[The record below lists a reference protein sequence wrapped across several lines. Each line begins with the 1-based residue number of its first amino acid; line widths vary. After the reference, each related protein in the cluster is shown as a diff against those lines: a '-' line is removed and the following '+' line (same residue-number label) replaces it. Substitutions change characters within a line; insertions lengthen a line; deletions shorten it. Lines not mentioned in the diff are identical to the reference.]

1 VTLYFSILLIIYTE
15 MKKLLFFGVLFLSHS
30 VFAQIPYG
38 SNTKVGKRV
47 QVGDISMY
55 YEIYGKGEP
64 LILLH
69 GGYGSSEMMGGMI
82 EAFSKKYQVI
92 AVDSRSQGR
101 TTDSDEK
108 ELTYN
113 QMALD
118 VNGFMDKLQ
127 IKKAK
132 FVGWSDGG
140 DIALELALTHPEKI
154 TKAVV
159 IGANF
164 LGESSGV
171 FLTVDTTWRMNPNDP
186 LFAKTKKELAKY
198 LSTYERMAPDKSRIE
213 SSKKKALTN
222 VYNNPKISLAQL
234 NSIQV
239 PFLVMA
245 GDHDM
250 FTIEHTIALFKNLP
264 QASLYIVPDATHI
277 SPWEEPELVHSEILR
292 YLGKPYRKLDALYF
306 FK

>member
-1 VTLYFSILLIIYTE
+1 
-15 MKKLLFFGVLFLSHS
+15 MKNLLFVGMLLLSQS
-30 VFAQIPYG
+30 LFAQIPYG
-38 SNTKVGKRV
+38 SNSKVGKRV

-82 EAFSKKYQVI
+82 EAFSKKYKVI

-108 ELTYN
+108 ELTYA

-127 IKKAK
+127 IKNAK

-140 DIALELALTHPEKI
+140 DIALELALIHPEKI
-154 TKAVV
+154 NKAV
-159 IGANF
+159 IMGANF
-164 LGESSGV
+164 TGEVSGV
-171 FLTVDTTWRMNPNDP
+171 FIGVDTTWKMHPNDP

-198 LSTYERMAPDKSRIE
+198 FSTYERMAPDKSKIA
-213 SSKKKALTN
+213 SAKKKVTDNA
-222 VYNNPKISLAQL
+222 YNNPKITLSQL

-250 FTIEHTIALFKNLP
+250 FRIEHTITLYKNLP

-292 YLGKPYRKLDALYF
+292 YLSKPYRKLDPVYF
-306 FK
+306 WK

>member
-1 VTLYFSILLIIYTE
+1 
-15 MKKLLFFGVLFLSHS
+15 MKKLLFLGVLLLSQT
-30 VFAQIPYG
+30 VFSQIPYG

-108 ELTYN
+108 VLTYA

-118 VNGFMDKLQ
+118 VNEFMDKLQ

-140 DIALELALTHPEKI
+140 DIALELALIHPEKI
-154 TKAVV
+154 NKAV
-159 IGANF
+159 ILGANF
-164 LGESSGV
+164 TGEVSGV
-171 FLTVDTTWRMNPNDP
+171 FIGVDTTWRMNPTDP

-198 LSTYERMAPDKSRIE
+198 FSTYERMAPDKSRIA
-213 SSKKKALTN
+213 SAKKKATDN
-222 VYNNPKISLAQL
+222 AYNNPKITLAQL

-250 FTIEHTIALFKNLP
+250 FTIEHTIALYKNLP

-277 SPWEEPELVHSEILR
+277 SPWEEPELVHAEILR
-292 YLGKPYRKLDALYF
+292 CLGKPYRKLDPVYF
-306 FK
+306 WK

>member
-1 VTLYFSILLIIYTE
+1 
-15 MKKLLFFGVLFLSHS
+15 MKKLLFLGILFLSQTLI
-30 VFAQIPYG
+30 AQIPYG

-108 ELTYN
+108 VLTYA

-132 FVGWSDGG
+132 LVGWSDGG
-140 DIALELALTHPEKI
+140 DIALELALIHPEKI
-154 TKAVV
+154 SKAVV
-159 IGANF
+159 LGANF
-164 LGESSGV
+164 TGEVSGV
-171 FLTVDTTWRMNPNDP
+171 FIGVDTTWRMNPADP

-198 LSTYERMAPDKSRIE
+198 FSTYERMAPDKSKIA
-213 SSKKKALTN
+213 SAKKKATDN
-222 VYNNPKISLAQL
+222 AYNNPKITLAQL

-250 FTIEHTIALFKNLP
+250 FTIEHTIALYKNLP

-277 SPWEEPELVHSEILR
+277 SPWEEPELVHAEILR
-292 YLGKPYRKLDALYF
+292 YLGKPYRKLDPVYF
-306 FK
+306 WK

>member
-1 VTLYFSILLIIYTE
+1 MKRILLF
-15 MKKLLFFGVLFLSHS
+15 LLLSTFL
-30 VFAQIPYG
+30 VNAQIPYG
-38 SNTKVGKRV
+38 SNPKVGKRI

-69 GGYGSSEMMGGMI
+69 GGLGSSEMMGGMI
-82 EAFSKKYQVI
+82 AAFSKKYQVI

-108 ELTYN
+108 ELSYA

-118 VNGFMDKLQ
+118 VNGFMDLLH
-127 IKKAK
+127 IKRAK

-140 DIALELALTHPEKI
+140 DIALELALIHPEKI
-154 TKAVV
+154 TKAV
-159 IGANF
+159 IMGANF
-164 LGESSGV
+164 LGESKGV
-171 FLTVDTTWRMNPNDP
+171 FLGIDTTWKMDAKDL
-186 LFAKTKKELAKY
+186 LFAKTKPELVKY
-198 LSTYERMAPDKSRIE
+198 FSTYERLAPDKKKIE
-213 SSKKKALTN
+213 SSRKKVSDNAFK
-222 VYNNPKISLAQL
+222 NPNITLAQL
-234 NSIQV
+234 KSIQV

-250 FTIEHTIALFKNLP
+250 FTLEHTIAMYQNLP

-277 SPWEEPELVHSEILR
+277 SPFEEPELVHSEILR
-292 YLGKPYRKLDALYF
+292 YLGKPYRRLDAFYF
-306 FK
+306 WK

>member
-1 VTLYFSILLIIYTE
+1 
-15 MKKLLFFGVLFLSHS
+15 MKKFLVIGVLFLSQS
-30 VFAQIPYG
+30 LFAQIPYG
-38 SNTKVGKRV
+38 SNPKVGKRV

-108 ELTYN
+108 ELTYA
-113 QMALD
+113 QMSLD

-140 DIALELALTHPEKI
+140 DIALELALIHPEKI
-154 TKAVV
+154 TKAV
-159 IGANF
+159 IMGANF
-164 LGESSGV
+164 LGESKGV
-171 FLTVDTTWRMNPNDP
+171 FLGVDTTWKMNATDP
-186 LFAKTKKELAKY
+186 LFAKTKIEMAKY
-198 LSTYERMAPDKSRIE
+198 FSTYERMAADKTKIASA
-213 SSKKKALTN
+213 KKKATDN
-222 VYNNPKISLAQL
+222 AFNNPNITITQL
-234 NSIQV
+234 NAIEV

-250 FTIEHTIALFKNLP
+250 FKLEHTIALYQNLP

-277 SPWEEPELVHSEILR
+277 SPFEEPELVHSEILR
-292 YLGKPYRKLDALYF
+292 YLAKPYRKLDAFYF
-306 FK
+306 WK

>member
-1 VTLYFSILLIIYTE
+1 
-15 MKKLLFFGVLFLSHS
+15 MKKLLFLGVLLLSQTL
-30 VFAQIPYG
+30 FAQIPYG

-101 TTDSDEK
+101 TTDSDEMV
-108 ELTYN
+108 LTYA

-132 FVGWSDGG
+132 LVGWSDGG
-140 DIALELALTHPEKI
+140 DIALELALIHPEKI
-154 TKAVV
+154 SKAVV
-159 IGANF
+159 LGANF
-164 LGESSGV
+164 TGEVSGV
-171 FLTVDTTWRMNPNDP
+171 FIGVDTTWRMNPADP

-198 LSTYERMAPDKSRIE
+198 FSTYERLAFDKSKIATAR
-213 SSKKKALTN
+213 KKVTDNA
-222 VYNNPKISLAQL
+222 YNNPKITLAQL

-250 FTIEHTIALFKNLP
+250 FTIEHTIALYKNLP

-277 SPWEEPELVHSEILR
+277 SPWEEPELVHAEILR
-292 YLGKPYRKLDALYF
+292 YLGKPYRKLDPVYF
-306 FK
+306 WK

>member
-1 VTLYFSILLIIYTE
+1 MKNKLFILLFIFTSGT
-15 MKKLLFFGVLFLSHS
+15 LFS
-30 VFAQIPYG
+30 QIPYG
-38 SNTKVGKRV
+38 SNSKVGKRV
-47 QVGDISMY
+47 KVGDISMY
-55 YEIYGKGEP
+55 YETYGKGEP

-82 EAFSKKYQVI
+82 ASFSKKYQVI

-108 ELTYN
+108 ELTYA

-127 IKKAK
+127 LKKAK

-140 DIALELALTHPEKI
+140 NIALELALVHPEKI
-154 TKAVV
+154 DKAV
-159 IGANF
+159 IMGANF
-164 LGESSGV
+164 TGEVSGV
-171 FLTVDTTWRMNPNDP
+171 FIGIDTTWRMDPKDP
-186 LFAKTKKELAKY
+186 LFAKTKKEIAKY
-198 LSTYERMAPDKSRIE
+198 FSTNERLAPDKSKIA
-213 SSKKKALTN
+213 SSKKKVSAN
-222 VYNNPKISLAQL
+222 AYNNPKITLAQL

-250 FTIEHTIALFKNLP
+250 FTLEHTMALYKNLP

-277 SPWEEPELVHSEILR
+277 SPWEEPALVHSEILR
-292 YLGKPYRKLDALYF
+292 YLGKKYRRLDPTYF
-306 FK
+306 WK

>member
-1 VTLYFSILLIIYTE
+1 
-15 MKKLLFFGVLFLSHS
+15 MKKLFVLGLLFLSQTIL
-30 VFAQIPYG
+30 AQIPYG
-38 SNTKVGKRV
+38 SNTKVGKRA

-69 GGYGSSEMMGGMI
+69 GGFGSSEMMGGMI

-108 ELTYN
+108 ELTYT

-118 VNGFMDKLQ
+118 LNGFMDKLQ

-140 DIALELALTHPEKI
+140 DIALELALIHPEKI
-154 TKAVV
+154 TKAV
-159 IGANF
+159 IMGANF
-164 LGESSGV
+164 LGESKGV
-171 FLTVDTTWRMNPNDP
+171 FLGVDTTWKMNATDP
-186 LFAKTKKELAKY
+186 LFAKTKIEMAKY
-198 LSTYERMAPDKSRIE
+198 FSTYERMAADKTKIASA
-213 SSKKKALTN
+213 KKKAADN
-222 VYNNPKISLAQL
+222 AFNNPNITITQL
-234 NSIQV
+234 NAIEV

-250 FTIEHTIALFKNLP
+250 FKLEHTIALYQNLP

-277 SPWEEPELVHSEILR
+277 SPFEEPELVHAEILR
-292 YLGKPYRKLDALYF
+292 YLAKPYRKLDAFYF
-306 FK
+306 WK

>member
-1 VTLYFSILLIIYTE
+1 
-15 MKKLLFFGVLFLSHS
+15 MKNLLFVGMLLLSQS
-30 VFAQIPYG
+30 LFAQIPYG
-38 SNTKVGKRV
+38 SNSKVGKRV

-55 YEIYGKGEP
+55 YETYGKGEP

-82 EAFSKKYQVI
+82 EAFSKKYKVI

-108 ELTYN
+108 ELTYA

-140 DIALELALTHPEKI
+140 DIALELALIHPEKI
-154 TKAVV
+154 NKAV
-159 IGANF
+159 IMGANF
-164 LGESSGV
+164 TGEVSGV
-171 FLTVDTTWRMNPNDP
+171 FIGVDTTWKMDPNDP

-198 LSTYERMAPDKSRIE
+198 ISTYERMAPDKSKIA
-213 SSKKKALTN
+213 SAKKKATDN
-222 VYNNPKISLAQL
+222 AYNNPKITLSQL

-250 FTIEHTIALFKNLP
+250 FTIEHTITLYKNLP

-292 YLGKPYRKLDALYF
+292 YLSKPYRKLDAVYF
-306 FK
+306 WK

>member
-1 VTLYFSILLIIYTE
+1 
-15 MKKLLFFGVLFLSHS
+15 MKKLLFLGILFLSQTLI
-30 VFAQIPYG
+30 AQIPYG

-108 ELTYN
+108 VLTYA

-118 VNGFMDKLQ
+118 VNEFMDKLQ

-140 DIALELALTHPEKI
+140 DIALELALIHPEKI
-154 TKAVV
+154 NKAV
-159 IGANF
+159 ILGANF
-164 LGESSGV
+164 TGEVSGV
-171 FLTVDTTWRMNPNDP
+171 FIGVDTTWRMNPADP

-198 LSTYERMAPDKSRIE
+198 FSTYERMAPDKSKIA
-213 SSKKKALTN
+213 SAKKKATDN
-222 VYNNPKISLAQL
+222 AYNNPKITLAQL

-250 FTIEHTIALFKNLP
+250 FTIEHTIALYKNLP

-277 SPWEEPELVHSEILR
+277 SPWEEPELVHAEILR
-292 YLGKPYRKLDALYF
+292 YLGKPYRKLLSLIHI
-306 FK
+306 

>member
-1 VTLYFSILLIIYTE
+1 MKKSILL
-15 MKKLLFFGVLFLSHS
+15 LLMIWAFTAN
-30 VFAQIPYG
+30 AQIPYG
-38 SNTKVGKRV
+38 SNKAVGKRI

-69 GGYGSSEMMGGMI
+69 GGFGSSEMMGGMI
-82 EAFSKKYQVI
+82 AAFSKKYRVI

-108 ELTYN
+108 ELSYA

-118 VNGFMDKLQ
+118 VNGFMDQLK

-140 DIALELALTHPEKI
+140 DIALELALIHPEKI
-154 TKAVV
+154 DKAV
-159 IGANF
+159 IMGANY
-164 LGESSGV
+164 LGESKGV
-171 FLTVDTTWRMNPNDP
+171 FLGVDTTWKMNPHDP
-186 LFAKTKKELAKY
+186 LFAKTKKQMAQY
-198 LSTYERMAPDKSRIE
+198 FSTYERLAPDKSRIE
-213 SSKKKALTN
+213 ASRKKVTDNAFK
-222 VYNNPKISLAQL
+222 NPNITLAQL

-250 FTIEHTIALFKNLP
+250 FTLEHTISLYQHLP

-277 SPWEEPELVHSEILR
+277 SPFEEPELVHSEILR
-292 YLGKPYRKLDALYF
+292 YLAKPYRRLDAFYF
-306 FK
+306 WR

>member
-1 VTLYFSILLIIYTE
+1 
-15 MKKLLFFGVLFLSHS
+15 MKNLLFVGMLLLSQS
-30 VFAQIPYG
+30 LFAQIPYG
-38 SNTKVGKRV
+38 SNSKVGKRV

-82 EAFSKKYQVI
+82 EAFSKKYKVI

-108 ELTYN
+108 ELTYA

-140 DIALELALTHPEKI
+140 DIALELALIHPEKI
-154 TKAVV
+154 NKAV
-159 IGANF
+159 IMGANF
-164 LGESSGV
+164 TGEVSGV
-171 FLTVDTTWRMNPNDP
+171 FIGVDTTWKMDPNDP

-198 LSTYERMAPDKSRIE
+198 FSTYERMAPDKSKIA
-213 SSKKKALTN
+213 SAKKKATDN
-222 VYNNPKISLAQL
+222 AYNNPKITLSQL

-250 FTIEHTIALFKNLP
+250 FTIEHTITLYKNLP

-292 YLGKPYRKLDALYF
+292 YLSKPYRKLDAVYF
-306 FK
+306 WK

>member
-1 VTLYFSILLIIYTE
+1 MRKSI
-15 MKKLLFFGVLFLSHS
+15 FLFLMFWAIVSH
-30 VFAQIPYG
+30 AQIPYG
-38 SNTKVGKRV
+38 SNKAVGKRI

-69 GGYGSSEMMGGMI
+69 GGFGSSEMMGGMI
-82 EAFSKKYQVI
+82 AAFSKKYRVI

-108 ELTYN
+108 ELSYA

-118 VNGFMDKLQ
+118 VNGFMDQLK

-140 DIALELALTHPEKI
+140 DIALELALIHPEKI
-154 TKAVV
+154 DKAV
-159 IGANF
+159 IMGANY
-164 LGESSGV
+164 LGESKGV
-171 FLTVDTTWRMNPNDP
+171 FLGVDTTWKMNPKDP
-186 LFAKTKKELAKY
+186 LFAKTKKQMAQY
-198 LSTYERMAPDKSRIE
+198 FSTYERLAPNKSRIE
-213 SSKKKALTN
+213 ASRKKVTDNAFK
-222 VYNNPKISLAQL
+222 NPNITLAQL
-234 NSIQV
+234 KSIQV

-250 FTIEHTIALFKNLP
+250 FTLEHTISLYQHLP

-277 SPWEEPELVHSEILR
+277 SPFEEPELVHSEILR
-292 YLGKPYRKLDALYF
+292 YLAKPYRRLDAFYF
-306 FK
+306 WR

>member
-1 VTLYFSILLIIYTE
+1 
-15 MKKLLFFGVLFLSHS
+15 
-30 VFAQIPYG
+30 
-38 SNTKVGKRV
+38 
-47 QVGDISMY
+47 
-55 YEIYGKGEP
+55 
-64 LILLH
+64 
-69 GGYGSSEMMGGMI
+69 
-82 EAFSKKYQVI
+82 
-92 AVDSRSQGR
+92 
-101 TTDSDEK
+101 
-108 ELTYN
+108 
-113 QMALD
+113 
-118 VNGFMDKLQ
+118 MDKLQ

>member
-1 VTLYFSILLIIYTE
+1 
-15 MKKLLFFGVLFLSHS
+15 MKKLLFLGILFLSQS
-30 VFAQIPYG
+30 LFAQIPYG
-38 SNTKVGKRV
+38 SNSKVGKRV

-69 GGYGSSEMMGGMI
+69 GGHGSSEMMSGMI
-82 EAFSKKYQVI
+82 ESFSKKYQVI

-140 DIALELALTHPEKI
+140 DIALELALIHPEKI
-154 TKAVV
+154 SKAVV

-198 LSTYERMAPDKSRIE
+198 FSTYERMAPDKSRIE

-250 FTIEHTIALFKNLP
+250 FTIEHTIALYKNLP

-292 YLGKPYRKLDALYF
+292 YLDKPYRKLDALYF

>member
-1 VTLYFSILLIIYTE
+1 
-15 MKKLLFFGVLFLSHS
+15 MKNLLFVGMLLLSQS
-30 VFAQIPYG
+30 LFAQIPYG
-38 SNTKVGKRV
+38 SNSKVGKRV

-82 EAFSKKYQVI
+82 DAFSKKYKVI

-108 ELTYN
+108 ELTYA

-140 DIALELALTHPEKI
+140 DIALELALIHPEKI
-154 TKAVV
+154 NKAV
-159 IGANF
+159 IMGANF
-164 LGESSGV
+164 TGEVSGV
-171 FLTVDTTWRMNPNDP
+171 FIGVDTTWRMNPNDP

-198 LSTYERMAPDKSRIE
+198 FSTYERMAPDKSKIA
-213 SSKKKALTN
+213 SAKKKATDN
-222 VYNNPKISLAQL
+222 AYNNPKITLSQL

-250 FTIEHTIALFKNLP
+250 FTIEHTITLYKNLP

-292 YLGKPYRKLDALYF
+292 YLSKPYRKLDAVYF
-306 FK
+306 WK

>member
-1 VTLYFSILLIIYTE
+1 MRKSIFLLLMFWAI
-15 MKKLLFFGVLFLSHS
+15 VSH
-30 VFAQIPYG
+30 AQIPYG
-38 SNTKVGKRV
+38 SNKAVGKRI

-69 GGYGSSEMMGGMI
+69 GGFGSSEMMGGMI
-82 EAFSKKYQVI
+82 AAFSKKYRVI

-108 ELTYN
+108 ELSYA

-118 VNGFMDKLQ
+118 VNGFMDQLN

-140 DIALELALTHPEKI
+140 DIALELALIHPEKI
-154 TKAVV
+154 DKAV
-159 IGANF
+159 IMGANY
-164 LGESSGV
+164 LGESKGV
-171 FLTVDTTWRMNPNDP
+171 FLGVDTTWKMNPHDP
-186 LFAKTKKELAKY
+186 LFAKTKKQMAQY
-198 LSTYERMAPDKSRIE
+198 FSTYERLAPDKSRIE
-213 SSKKKALTN
+213 VSRKKVTDNAFK
-222 VYNNPKISLAQL
+222 NPNITLAQL

-250 FTIEHTIALFKNLP
+250 FTLEHTISLYQHLP

-277 SPWEEPELVHSEILR
+277 SPFEEPELVHSEILR
-292 YLGKPYRKLDALYF
+292 YLAKPYRRLDAFYF
-306 FK
+306 WR

>member
-1 VTLYFSILLIIYTE
+1 
-15 MKKLLFFGVLFLSHS
+15 MKKLFVLGLLFLSQTIL
-30 VFAQIPYG
+30 AQIPYG
-38 SNTKVGKRV
+38 SNTKVGKRA

-69 GGYGSSEMMGGMI
+69 GGFGSSEMMGGMI

-108 ELTYN
+108 ELTYA

-140 DIALELALTHPEKI
+140 DIALELALIHPEKI
-154 TKAVV
+154 TKAV
-159 IGANF
+159 IMGANF
-164 LGESSGV
+164 LGESKGV
-171 FLTVDTTWRMNPNDP
+171 FLGVDTTWKMNATDP
-186 LFAKTKKELAKY
+186 LFAKTKIEMAKY
-198 LSTYERMAPDKSRIE
+198 FSTYERMAADKTKIASA
-213 SSKKKALTN
+213 KKKAADN
-222 VYNNPKISLAQL
+222 AFNNPNITITQL
-234 NSIQV
+234 NAIEV

-250 FTIEHTIALFKNLP
+250 FKLEHTIALYQNLP

-277 SPWEEPELVHSEILR
+277 SPFEEPELVHAEILR
-292 YLGKPYRKLDALYF
+292 YLAKPYRKLDAFYF
-306 FK
+306 WK

>member
-1 VTLYFSILLIIYTE
+1 MFWAIITQ
-15 MKKLLFFGVLFLSHS
+15 
-30 VFAQIPYG
+30 AQIPYG
-38 SNTKVGKRV
+38 SNKAVGKRI

-69 GGYGSSEMMGGMI
+69 GGFGSSEMMGGMI
-82 EAFSKKYQVI
+82 AAFSKKYRVI

-108 ELTYN
+108 ELSYA

-118 VNGFMDKLQ
+118 VNGFMDQLK
-127 IKKAK
+127 IRKAK

-140 DIALELALTHPEKI
+140 DIALELALIHPEKI
-154 TKAVV
+154 DKAV
-159 IGANF
+159 IMGANY
-164 LGESSGV
+164 LGESKGV
-171 FLTVDTTWRMNPNDP
+171 FLGVDTTWKMNSHDP
-186 LFAKTKKELAKY
+186 LFAKTKKQMAQY
-198 LSTYERMAPDKSRIE
+198 FSTYERLAPDKSRIE
-213 SSKKKALTN
+213 ASRKKVTDNAFK
-222 VYNNPKISLAQL
+222 NPNITLAQL

-250 FTIEHTIALFKNLP
+250 FTLEHTISLYQHLP

-277 SPWEEPELVHSEILR
+277 SPFEEPELVHSEILR
-292 YLGKPYRKLDALYF
+292 YLAKPYRRLDAFYF
-306 FK
+306 WR

>member
-1 VTLYFSILLIIYTE
+1 
-15 MKKLLFFGVLFLSHS
+15 MKNLLFVGMLLLSQS
-30 VFAQIPYG
+30 LFAQIPYG
-38 SNTKVGKRV
+38 SNSKVGKRV

-82 EAFSKKYQVI
+82 EAFSKKYKVI

-108 ELTYN
+108 ELTYA

-140 DIALELALTHPEKI
+140 DIALELALIHPEKI
-154 TKAVV
+154 NKAV
-159 IGANF
+159 IMGANF
-164 LGESSGV
+164 TGEVSGV
-171 FLTVDTTWRMNPNDP
+171 FIGVDTTWRMNPNDP

-198 LSTYERMAPDKSRIE
+198 FSTYERMAPDKSKIA
-213 SSKKKALTN
+213 SAKKKATDN
-222 VYNNPKISLAQL
+222 AYNNPKITLSQL

-250 FTIEHTIALFKNLP
+250 FTIEHTIALYKNLP

-292 YLGKPYRKLDALYF
+292 YLGKPYRKLDPVYF
-306 FK
+306 WK

>member
-1 VTLYFSILLIIYTE
+1 MKSRFLII
-15 MKKLLFFGVLFLSHS
+15 LFFLTSITLFS
-30 VFAQIPYG
+30 QIPYG
-38 SNTKVGKRV
+38 SNPKVGKRI

-55 YEIYGKGEP
+55 YEMYGKGEP

-82 EAFSKKYQVI
+82 AAFSKKYQVI

-108 ELTYN
+108 VLTYA

-118 VNGFMDKLQ
+118 VNGFMDLLK

-140 DIALELALTHPEKI
+140 DIALELALVHPEKI
-154 TKAVV
+154 DKAV
-159 IGANF
+159 IMGANF
-164 LGESSGV
+164 LGEKYGV
-171 FLTVDTTWRMNPNDP
+171 FLPMDTTWKMNPKDP
-186 LFAKTKKELAKY
+186 LFAKTKSEMAKY
-198 LSTYERMAPDKSRIE
+198 FSTYERMAPDKSKIA
-213 SSKKKALTN
+213 SSKKKATDN
-222 VYNNPKISLAQL
+222 AYNNPNITLAQL

-250 FTIEHTIALFKNLP
+250 FTLEHTMALYKNLP

-277 SPWEEPELVHSEILR
+277 SPFEEPELVHSEILR
-292 YLGKPYRKLDALYF
+292 YLGKKYRRLDSMYF
-306 FK
+306 WK

>member
-1 VTLYFSILLIIYTE
+1 
-15 MKKLLFFGVLFLSHS
+15 MKKLLFLGILFLSQTLI
-30 VFAQIPYG
+30 AQIPYG

-82 EAFSKKYQVI
+82 EAFAKKYQVI

-108 ELTYN
+108 VLTYA

-140 DIALELALTHPEKI
+140 DIALELALIHPEKI
-154 TKAVV
+154 SKAV
-159 IGANF
+159 IMGANF
-164 LGESSGV
+164 TGEVSGV
-171 FLTVDTTWRMNPNDP
+171 FIGIDTTWRMNPADP

-198 LSTYERMAPDKSRIE
+198 FSTYERLAPDKSRIATAR
-213 SSKKKALTN
+213 KKVTDNA
-222 VYNNPKISLAQL
+222 YNNPKITLAQL

-250 FTIEHTIALFKNLP
+250 FTIEHTIALYKNLP

-277 SPWEEPELVHSEILR
+277 SPWEEPELVHAEILR
-292 YLGKPYRKLDALYF
+292 YLGKPYRKLDPVYF
-306 FK
+306 WK

>member
-1 VTLYFSILLIIYTE
+1 
-15 MKKLLFFGVLFLSHS
+15 MKKFLVIGVLFLSQS
-30 VFAQIPYG
+30 LFAQIPYG
-38 SNTKVGKRV
+38 SNPKVGKRV

-108 ELTYN
+108 ELTYA

-140 DIALELALTHPEKI
+140 DIALELALIHPEKI
-154 TKAVV
+154 TKAV
-159 IGANF
+159 IMGANF
-164 LGESSGV
+164 LGESKGV
-171 FLTVDTTWRMNPNDP
+171 FLGVDTTWKMNATDP
-186 LFAKTKKELAKY
+186 LFTKTKAEMAKY
-198 LSTYERMAPDKSRIE
+198 FSTYERMAADKTKIASA
-213 SSKKKALTN
+213 KKKVADN
-222 VYNNPKISLAQL
+222 AFNNPNITLTQL
-234 NSIQV
+234 NAIEV

-250 FTIEHTIALFKNLP
+250 FKLEHTIALYQNLP

-277 SPWEEPELVHSEILR
+277 SPFEEPELVHSEILR
-292 YLGKPYRKLDALYF
+292 YLAKPYRKLDAFYF
-306 FK
+306 WK

>member
-1 VTLYFSILLIIYTE
+1 MIWAFTAN
-15 MKKLLFFGVLFLSHS
+15 
-30 VFAQIPYG
+30 AQIPYG
-38 SNTKVGKRV
+38 SNKAVGKRI

-69 GGYGSSEMMGGMI
+69 GGFGSSEMMGGMI
-82 EAFSKKYQVI
+82 AAFSKKYRVI

-108 ELTYN
+108 ELSYA

-118 VNGFMDKLQ
+118 VNGFMDQLK
-127 IKKAK
+127 IRKAK

-140 DIALELALTHPEKI
+140 DIALELALIHPEKI
-154 TKAVV
+154 EKAV
-159 IGANF
+159 ILGANY
-164 LGESSGV
+164 LGESKGV
-171 FLTVDTTWRMNPNDP
+171 FLGIDTTWKMNPNDP
-186 LFAKTKKELAKY
+186 LFAKTKKQMAQY
-198 LSTYERMAPDKSRIE
+198 FSTYDRLAPDKGRIE
-213 SSKKKALTN
+213 ASRKKVTDNAFK
-222 VYNNPKISLAQL
+222 NPNITLAQL

-250 FTIEHTIALFKNLP
+250 FTLEHTISLYQNLP

-277 SPWEEPELVHSEILR
+277 SPFEEPDLVHSEILR
-292 YLGKPYRKLDALYF
+292 YLAKPYRRLDAFYF
-306 FK
+306 WR

>member
-1 VTLYFSILLIIYTE
+1 MKRILLF
-15 MKKLLFFGVLFLSHS
+15 LLLSAFFVN
-30 VFAQIPYG
+30 AQIPYG
-38 SNTKVGKRV
+38 SNPKVGKRI

-69 GGYGSSEMMGGMI
+69 GGFGSSEMMGGMI
-82 EAFSKKYQVI
+82 AAFSKKYQVI

-108 ELTYN
+108 ELSYA

-118 VNGFMDKLQ
+118 VNGFMDLLH

-140 DIALELALTHPEKI
+140 DIALELALIHPEKI
-154 TKAVV
+154 TKAV
-159 IGANF
+159 ILGANF
-164 LGESSGV
+164 LGESKGV
-171 FLTVDTTWRMNPNDP
+171 FLGIDTTWKMDVKDP
-186 LFAKTKKELAKY
+186 LFAKTKPELVKY
-198 LSTYERMAPDKSRIE
+198 FSTYERLAPDKKKIE
-213 SSKKKALTN
+213 SSRKKVSENAFK
-222 VYNNPKISLAQL
+222 NPNITVAQL
-234 NSIQV
+234 KSIQV

-250 FTIEHTIALFKNLP
+250 FTLEHTIAMYQNLP

-277 SPWEEPELVHSEILR
+277 SPLEEPELVHAEILR
-292 YLGKPYRKLDALYF
+292 YLGKPYRRLDAFYF
-306 FK
+306 WR

>member
-1 VTLYFSILLIIYTE
+1 MRKSIFIFLMFWAIVTQ
-15 MKKLLFFGVLFLSHS
+15 
-30 VFAQIPYG
+30 AQIPYG
-38 SNTKVGKRV
+38 SNKAVGKRI

-69 GGYGSSEMMGGMI
+69 GGFGSSEMMGGMI
-82 EAFSKKYQVI
+82 AAFSKKYRVI

-108 ELTYN
+108 ELSYA

-118 VNGFMDKLQ
+118 VNGFMDQLK
-127 IKKAK
+127 IRKAK

-140 DIALELALTHPEKI
+140 DIALELALIHPEKI
-154 TKAVV
+154 EKAV
-159 IGANF
+159 ILGANY
-164 LGESSGV
+164 LGESKGV
-171 FLTVDTTWRMNPNDP
+171 FLGIDTTWKMNPNDP
-186 LFAKTKKELAKY
+186 LFAKTKKQMAQY
-198 LSTYERMAPDKSRIE
+198 FSTYDRLAPDKGRIE
-213 SSKKKALTN
+213 ASRKKVTDNAFK
-222 VYNNPKISLAQL
+222 NPNITLAQL

-250 FTIEHTIALFKNLP
+250 FTLEHTISLYQNLP

-277 SPWEEPELVHSEILR
+277 SPFEEPDLVHSEILR
-292 YLGKPYRKLDALYF
+292 YLAKPYRRLDAFYF
-306 FK
+306 WR

>member
-1 VTLYFSILLIIYTE
+1 
-15 MKKLLFFGVLFLSHS
+15 MKKLLVIGALSLSQFLI
-30 VFAQIPYG
+30 AQIPYG
-38 SNTKVGKRV
+38 SNPKVGKRI

-108 ELTYN
+108 ELTYS

-118 VNGFMDKLQ
+118 VNMFMDLLK
-127 IKKAK
+127 IKSAK

-140 DIALELALTHPEKI
+140 DIALELALIHPEKI
-154 TKAVV
+154 NKAVA
-159 IGANF
+159 IGSNF
-164 LGESSGV
+164 LGASKGV
-171 FLTVDTTWRMNPNDP
+171 FLGSDTTWKMNPDDP
-186 LFAKTKKELAKY
+186 LFAKTKGEMTKY
-198 LSTYERMAPDKSRIE
+198 FSTYERMATDKNKIASAKQKVTDNSI
-213 SSKKKALTN
+213 K
-222 VYNNPKISLAQL
+222 NPNFTLNQL

-239 PFLVMA
+239 PFLIMA

-250 FTIEHTIALFKNLP
+250 FTLEHTIALYQNLP
-264 QASLYIVPDATHI
+264 KASLYIVPDATHI
-277 SPWEEPELVHSEILR
+277 SPFEEPELIHSEILR
-292 YLGKPYRKLDALYF
+292 YLNKPYRKLDAFYF
-306 FK
+306 WK